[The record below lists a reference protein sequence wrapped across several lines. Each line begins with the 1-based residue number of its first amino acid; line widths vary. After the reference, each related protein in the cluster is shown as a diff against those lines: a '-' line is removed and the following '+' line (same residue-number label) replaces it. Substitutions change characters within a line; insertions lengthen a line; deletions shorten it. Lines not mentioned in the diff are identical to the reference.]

1 LPKAVALRMAENAK
15 ASGTRIGRDALYEE
29 VAAGYGSA
37 LGRLA
42 RAYEPDP
49 DKSRDLLQEI
59 QVAIWRSLERFDGRC
74 SLRTWVYRVAHN
86 TATSQV
92 LRRLARA
99 PVLVSLEDLEA
110 EPPHEVDREQALERR
125 LALAK
130 LLALIQKL
138 KPLDRQVILLY
149 LEGMD
154 AAEIGEVSG
163 LSPGNVAT
171 KVHRIKSVLASRFAE
186 GEHRVD

>member
-1 LPKAVALRMAENAK
+1 LPKAVAQ
-15 ASGTRIGRDALYEE
+15 DALYEE

-49 DKSRDLLQEI
+49 DKSRDLVQEI
-59 QVAIWRSLERFDGRC
+59 HVAIWRSLERFDGRC

-92 LRRLARA
+92 LRRLSRA

-110 EPPHEVDREQALERR
+110 ELPDEGGRQEALERR

-130 LLALIQKL
+130 LLSLIQKL

-171 KVHRIKSVLASRFAE
+171 KVHRIKNVLASRFAE